1 VKERA
6 GVGVGLGLTALL
18 AAGVAFYSNAGSAN
32 RPAHSEVSV
41 GVAKPK
47 RSPQENVFRTITPY
61 VGGCTAYLPPLTS
74 KQQLTEQKTE
84 KENAPGDD
92 SRSDA
97 YKVIQTFVN
106 EAEPIPV
113 PRNEVQDRLK
123 DQLSKPDQNNE
134 TDFHLRYIVAV
145 IPDPRHTHLSLAFDR
160 YVEAIEG
167 AAQDEGYVYDTSWLP
182 WSRGTPQYPLRADE
196 ELEEQY
202 TENVEG
208 CPGVLLFRKA
218 ISTGA
223 SPFQNG
229 LVVFLI
235 GEQPTGGLRLSEWE
249 NSILWLQQY
258 AWRKDREETLQVLG
272 PTFSGTLPSL
282 EQRLRALIPTTPS
295 SEAKSS
301 KTSSTPRP
309 ARGYVYS
316 GSVQSC
322 NSITGFQKTLRRMPI
337 EFAVF
342 SENESVKTFR
352 LLRYFETEGIKPENV
367 AIVSEDET
375 AYGSAYQRSPDKLTP
390 IKETSDPPTCT
401 DPLEAG
407 VTKLYYPRDISALR
421 TAYQENSLLSNPAAG
436 GEHEAVQTVLPS
448 DLSAGSWEQGDSI
461 PSYSKQEPLNEEA
474 QLYGIVSQLREKH
487 TEEIILRCSNPLD
500 YLFLIRFLHR
510 TYPEGRVITVGSDL
524 LFRREVDTTEF
535 RGTLTVTDYT
545 LTPHSAEITGTTSS
559 LKDGIRE
566 SLGSDVE
573 SVEVAMRALLR
584 LDSPELDPKRRCPPP
599 QSAVPSGFLWS
610 SACWHEKSLPYF
622 DHALWMK
629 SNLENSFASPDVWLT
644 VIGRD
649 GYWPVAALNK
659 DAVAKLKTD
668 KKFTEPLQTIAAL
681 PPTQKPPT
689 PSGNLPITWKLFAF
703 LSFGPILLHL
713 TGIWNPGF
721 LRFVRLDNAFQTR
734 NDWRWG
740 LVFSTSCSFAF
751 LPLWSLL
758 MPVLEQS
765 NDSDSVQFYRYA
777 GLFLVWWAV
786 IVLGMR
792 LRKQPLNWKVILGFT
807 LISLSLA
814 CCVSAAL
821 TIDLSTVDKSP
832 FSYRVI
838 HLTNGVS
845 PLLSLWILLIGL
857 YLWSLQSLN
866 GNTLVSEER
875 PLLPPAEPLE
885 STYSNSGTSQTFASV
900 RSRISNTMA
909 QRIEKPARMF
919 ERHWGVILPP
929 TIFLGAF
936 LVFHEEMA
944 IHSFERP
951 WLGSLFCFALGVM
964 IVLIVLEA
972 SSVVITWSQLNR
984 LLRALSRTPMRRTFR
999 AIRGFSGTSLWHISG
1014 DVPRSQY
1021 QILDRQ
1027 IESAET
1033 VCRLYPDSR
1042 FLPSPEDLPLIR
1054 NMVAVGNSFRLQYN
1068 TKMDRSAQWNAPLR
1082 LPDSDT
1088 SYHMRE
1094 VIRDCVAALFHGFLE
1109 QAWDAELPERTRQ
1122 NLEAVGE
1129 GKNPKETDLFLP
1141 LSSDETVRAAEEFV
1155 CLSYVSYIQNILA
1168 RIRSLIVSIVL
1179 LYVAAGLAVAV
1190 YPFSPRPQIASFL
1203 LIFLLGLSVTVSI
1216 VYSGMERDCILS
1228 DITNTESTL
1237 GWEFYQKL
1245 ALFLV
1250 PTIFALLTAQFPELT
1265 DSFLGWVQPGLSAVK

>member
-1 VKERA
+1 MKERT
-6 GVGVGLGLTALL
+6 GVGFGLGLTALL
-18 AAGVAFYSNAGSAN
+18 AAGVAFYSNSGSAN
-32 RPAHSEVSV
+32 RPAHSEVPM
-41 GVAKPK
+41 GAAKPK
-47 RSPQENVFRTITPY
+47 RSPQESVSRTIAPY

-74 KQQLTEQKTE
+74 AQQLTEQKSG
-84 KENAPGDD
+84 KENTPGDD

-106 EAEPIPV
+106 EGEPIPV
-113 PRNEVQDRLK
+113 PRNEVSDRLK
-123 DQLSKPDQNNE
+123 DQLTKPDQNNE

-145 IPDPRHTHLSLAFDR
+145 VPDPRHTHLSLEFDR
-160 YVEAIEG
+160 FVEAIEG
-167 AAQDEGYVYDTSWLP
+167 AAQDEEYVYDSSWLP

-202 TENVEG
+202 TEKVEG

-218 ISTGA
+218 LDTGG

-229 LVVFLI
+229 LVVFLV

-258 AWRKDREETLQVLG
+258 AWRKDRKETLQVLG
-272 PTFSGTLPSL
+272 PTYSGTLPSL
-282 EQRLRALIPTTPS
+282 EQRLRTLVPTTASLKANSNPH
-295 SEAKSS
+295 AAQKVPDL
-301 KTSSTPRP
+301 PRP
-309 ARGYVYS
+309 VQGYVYS

-322 NSITGFQKTLRRMPI
+322 SSIKWFKDTLMPMPI
-337 EFAVF
+337 EFAAF

-352 LLRYFETEGIKPENV
+352 LLRYFKTEDIDPEKV
-367 AIVSEDET
+367 AIISEDET
-375 AYGSAYQRSPDKLTP
+375 AYGSLPKSAQVTTD
-390 IKETSDPPTCT
+390 TCKN
-401 DPLEAG
+401 PLDSN
-407 VTKLYYPRDISALR
+407 VMKLYYPRDISALR
-421 TAYQENSLLSNPAAG
+421 TAYQENSLLSRPAGG

-448 DLSAGSWEQGDSI
+448 DLSAGSWEQGDSV

-487 TEEIILRCSNPLD
+487 TEDIILRCSNPLD

-545 LTPHSAEITGTTSS
+545 LTPHSAEVTGTASS

-566 SLGSDVE
+566 PLGSDVE
-573 SVEVAMRALLR
+573 SLELAMRALLR
-584 LDSPELDPKRRCPPP
+584 LVSPEIDPKTRCPQTQADPP
-599 QSAVPSGFLWS
+599 PNLLWS
-610 SACWHEKSLPYF
+610 SNCWQQKSLPYF

-629 SNLENSFASPDVWLT
+629 ANPENSFDSPDVWLT

-659 DAVAKLKTD
+659 DAVASMITD
-668 KKFTEPLQTIAAL
+668 KQSKEPLQTIAAL
-681 PPTQKPPT
+681 QPPCQGPLGL
-689 PSGNLPITWKLFAF
+689 SGKLPVTWNLFAF
-703 LSFGPILLHL
+703 LSVGPLLLHL
-713 TGIWNPGF
+713 TGVWNPSF
-721 LRFVRLDNAFQTR
+721 LRFLRLDNAFETR

-740 LVFSTSCSFAF
+740 LVFSTSCTLAF
-751 LPLWSLL
+751 FPLWSLL
-758 MPVLEQS
+758 IPVLEQS
-765 NDSDSVQFYRYA
+765 NVPDPVLSYGYA
-777 GLFLVWWAV
+777 AVLIIWW
-786 IVLGMR
+786 VLIILRMR
-792 LRKQPLNWKVILGFT
+792 LREQPLNWKVVLGFT
-807 LISLSLA
+807 LVSLSLA
-814 CCVSAAL
+814 CCLSAAL
-821 TIDLSTVDKSP
+821 THDLSSVDKSP
-832 FSYRVI
+832 FSYRAM

-845 PLLSLWILLIGL
+845 PLLSLWILLVGL

-875 PLLPPAEPLE
+875 PLLPPAEPLK
-885 STYSNSGTSQTFASV
+885 SPDSDSGTSQKLASV
-900 RSRISNTMA
+900 RSRISDAMA
-909 QRIEKPARMF
+909 QRIEMPARMF
-919 ERHWGVILPP
+919 EHHWGVILPP
-929 TIFLGAF
+929 IIFLAAF
-936 LVFHEEMA
+936 AVFHNEMA
-944 IHSFERP
+944 ISSFERP
-951 WLGSLFCFALGVM
+951 WLSRFFCLSLGAM
-964 IVLIVLEA
+964 IALIVLEA

-984 LLRALSRTPMRRTFR
+984 LLRALSRTPLRRTFR

-1021 QILDRQ
+1021 QILERQ

-1042 FLPSPEDLPLIR
+1042 FLPSPEDLLLIR
-1054 NMVAVGNSFRLQYN
+1054 KMVIVGNSFRLQYN
-1068 TKMDRSAQWNAPLR
+1068 TEMDRSAQWNAPLR
-1082 LPDSDT
+1082 VPDTDT
-1088 SYHMRE
+1088 VYQMRE
-1094 VIRDCVAALFHGFLE
+1094 VIKDSVAALFHGFLE
-1109 QAWDAELPERTRQ
+1109 QAWHAELPERTKQ

-1141 LSSDETVRAAEEFV
+1141 LSNDETVRAAEEFV

-1203 LIFLLGLSVTVSI
+1203 LIFLLGLSITVSI